1 MNTPADPFLDA
12 LVRGLSADPQVVGL
26 VLAGSS
32 AETSRRDRWSD
43 HDFLVI
49 TADGTP
55 EGYRTDLSWLP
66 QGERL
71 PSGDT
76 LAFWFRETPHG
87 LKALYRSGLLLEFAV
102 FDRAE
107 FAACALN
114 HYAVAIDRGGI
125 TELARDV
132 HARTAARSA
141 AEAASL
147 PAEPLA
153 QLRALLSLVYI
164 GTGRARRGERLSAN
178 VFVRD
183 YATAHLLRLLRAV
196 VLDDGPATAAL
207 DDLDPW
213 RRFEQT
219 APALAA
225 AIDGALALPV
235 DEAGPA
241 LLRVADAALRQGWAA
256 YPADETALV
265 LDLLEA

>member
-1 MNTPADPFLDA
+1 MSEPADPFIDA
-12 LVRGLSADPQVVGL
+12 LVASLSADPQVIGL

-32 AETSRRDRWSD
+32 AETSRRDQWSD

-71 PSGDT
+71 PDGDT
-76 LAFWFRETPHG
+76 LAFSFRETPHG

-114 HYAVAIDRGGI
+114 HYAVAIDKGGI
-125 TELARDV
+125 ADLARDV
-132 HARTAARSA
+132 HARTATSA
-141 AEAASL
+141 TAAS
-147 PAEPLA
+147 PDPLA
-153 QLRALLSLVYI
+153 SLRAFLSLVYI

-183 YATAHLLRLLRAV
+183 YATAHLLRLLRVV
-196 VLDDGPATAAL
+196 VLGDDPAATVL
-207 DDLDPW
+207 DSLDPW
-213 RRFEQT
+213 RRFEQA
-219 APALAA
+219 APELGAGIDAALS
-225 AIDGALALPV
+225 LPIEQV
-235 DEAGPA
+235 GPA
-241 LLRVADAALRQGWAA
+241 LLRIADPVLRERWPD
-256 YPADETALV
+256 YPAQDTALV
-265 LDLLEA
+265 LDLLTA

>member
-1 MNTPADPFLDA
+1 MTAPADPFIDA
-12 LVRGLSADPQVVGL
+12 LVDGLSADPQVIGL

-71 PSGDT
+71 PDGDT
-76 LAFWFRETPHG
+76 LAFSFRETPHG

-102 FDRAE
+102 FDREE
-107 FAACALN
+107 FAGCALN

-125 TELARDV
+125 ADLAREI
-132 HARTAARSA
+132 HARSVGGPAAA
-141 AEAASL
+141 A
-147 PAEPLA
+147 PDPLSS
-153 QLRALLSLVYI
+153 LRAFLSLVYI

-183 YATAHLLRLLRAV
+183 YATAHLLRLLRVV
-196 VLDDGPATAAL
+196 VLGDDPATAVL
-207 DDLDPW
+207 DTLDPW
-213 RRFEQT
+213 RRFEQA
-219 APALAA
+219 APELAA
-225 AIDGALALPV
+225 GIDAALSLPIEEV
-235 DEAGPA
+235 GPA
-241 LLRVADAALRQGWAA
+241 LLRVADPVLRERWPD
-256 YPADETALV
+256 YPAQDTALV
-265 LDLLEA
+265 LDLLTD